1 MSLSSQEMSV
11 PARDGL
17 ILKRTL
23 RAGARGARTPVAI
36 PAHHYPGTPDGSL
49 PLVR

>member
-17 ILKRTL
+17 TVKRTL
-23 RAGARGARTPVAI
+23 CAGARGACTPVAI
-36 PAHHYPGTPDGSL
+36 PAHHYPGTPHSSL